1 MAEQKFTPRAE
12 NVLRLAQETALE
24 LGHGYVGC
32 EHILLGLL
40 REDGGAA
47 CRALGEAGV
56 TEEQLREQLVRTV
69 GHGLSGSLPSQGL
82 TPRARSAVE
91 MAVAEAMRFASPRI
105 GTEHLLLGLLR
116 DGGNMAV
123 RLLAAAGA
131 DPKRL
136 YAAVVRRINETPRTA
151 AKEGNRMLRENESG
165 KRGRGLAEFAHDL
178 TAMAR
183 MGQLDPVIGRDTE
196 ITRAVQILSRR
207 TKNNPVLIGEP
218 GVGKT
223 AVAEGL
229 AQKIAAAEVPD
240 ELMDKRLLSLDLSAM
255 VAGTKYRGEFEE
267 RVKALLDEVRREG
280 NVILFL
286 DELHTIVGAGSAE
299 GAVDAA
305 NILKPA
311 LGRGELRVVGATTLA
326 EYRRYIEKDAALERR
341 FQPITVGEPTEEQAL
356 AILRALRPRYESHH
370 RLKISDE
377 ALAAAVTLSR
387 RYITGR
393 FLPDKAVDL
402 MDEAASRVRMG
413 TRPDSPELR
422 AMEAKVAEAERD
434 RAAAVAEQNYE
445 RAAMLRDVE
454 HSCREQAEQERE
466 ALRRA

>member
-91 MAVAEAMRFASPRI
+91 MAAAEAMRFASPRI

-151 AKEGNRMLRENESG
+151 ARRETG
-165 KRGRGLAEFAHDL
+165 CCVK
-178 TAMAR
+178 
-183 MGQLDPVIGRDTE
+183 
-196 ITRAVQILSRR
+196 TRAASADADSR
-207 TKNNPVLIGEP
+207 
-218 GVGKT
+218 
-223 AVAEGL
+223 
-229 AQKIAAAEVPD
+229 
-240 ELMDKRLLSLDLSAM
+240 SL
-255 VAGTKYRGEFEE
+255 
-267 RVKALLDEVRREG
+267 
-280 NVILFL
+280 
-286 DELHTIVGAGSAE
+286 
-299 GAVDAA
+299 
-305 NILKPA
+305 PA
-311 LGRGELRVVGATTLA
+311 T
-326 EYRRYIEKDAALERR
+326 
-341 FQPITVGEPTEEQAL
+341 
-356 AILRALRPRYESHH
+356 
-370 RLKISDE
+370 
-377 ALAAAVTLSR
+377 
-387 RYITGR
+387 
-393 FLPDKAVDL
+393 
-402 MDEAASRVRMG
+402 
-413 TRPDSPELR
+413 
-422 AMEAKVAEAERD
+422 
-434 RAAAVAEQNYE
+434 
-445 RAAMLRDVE
+445 
-454 HSCREQAEQERE
+454 
-466 ALRRA
+466 

>member
-40 REDGGAA
+40 REDGSAA
-47 CRALGEAGV
+47 CRTLGEAGV

-123 RLLAAAGA
+123 RLLAA
-131 DPKRL
+131 
-136 YAAVVRRINETPRTA
+136 V
-151 AKEGNRMLRENESG
+151 EGNRMLRENESG
-165 KRGRGLAEFAHDL
+165 KRGRGLAEFARDL

-218 GVGKT
+218 GVG
-223 AVAEGL
+223 
-229 AQKIAAAEVPD
+229 
-240 ELMDKRLLSLDLSAM
+240 
-255 VAGTKYRGEFEE
+255 RG
-267 RVKALLDEVRREG
+267 ARRADG
-280 NVILFL
+280 Q
-286 DELHTIVGAGSAE
+286 A
-299 GAVDAA
+299 
-305 NILKPA
+305 PA
-311 LGRGELRVVGATTLA
+311 FARPLRDGRGDKVPRRV
-326 EYRRYIEKDAALERR
+326 
-341 FQPITVGEPTEEQAL
+341 
-356 AILRALRPRYESHH
+356 
-370 RLKISDE
+370 
-377 ALAAAVTLSR
+377 
-387 RYITGR
+387 
-393 FLPDKAVDL
+393 
-402 MDEAASRVRMG
+402 
-413 TRPDSPELR
+413 
-422 AMEAKVAEAERD
+422 
-434 RAAAVAEQNYE
+434 
-445 RAAMLRDVE
+445 
-454 HSCREQAEQERE
+454 
-466 ALRRA
+466 

>member
-40 REDGGAA
+40 REDGSAA

-151 AKEGNRMLRENESG
+151 AREGNRMLRENESG
-165 KRGRGLAEFAHDL
+165 KRGRGLAEFARDL

-229 AQKIAAAEVPD
+229 AQKIAAAEVPT
-240 ELMDKRLLSLDLSAM
+240 S
-255 VAGTKYRGEFEE
+255 
-267 RVKALLDEVRREG
+267 
-280 NVILFL
+280 
-286 DELHTIVGAGSAE
+286 
-299 GAVDAA
+299 
-305 NILKPA
+305 
-311 LGRGELRVVGATTLA
+311 
-326 EYRRYIEKDAALERR
+326 
-341 FQPITVGEPTEEQAL
+341 
-356 AILRALRPRYESHH
+356 
-370 RLKISDE
+370 
-377 ALAAAVTLSR
+377 
-387 RYITGR
+387 
-393 FLPDKAVDL
+393 
-402 MDEAASRVRMG
+402 
-413 TRPDSPELR
+413 
-422 AMEAKVAEAERD
+422 
-434 RAAAVAEQNYE
+434 
-445 RAAMLRDVE
+445 
-454 HSCREQAEQERE
+454 
-466 ALRRA
+466 

>member
-40 REDGGAA
+40 REDGSAA

-91 MAVAEAMRFASPRI
+91 MAAAEAMRFASPRI

-123 RLLAAAGA
+123 RLLAAVGA

-151 AKEGNRMLRENESG
+151 AKEGSRMLRENESG
-165 KRGRGLAEFAHDL
+165 KRGRGLAEFARDL

-218 GVGKT
+218 GVG
-223 AVAEGL
+223 
-229 AQKIAAAEVPD
+229 
-240 ELMDKRLLSLDLSAM
+240 LSL
-255 VAGTKYRGEFEE
+255 
-267 RVKALLDEVRREG
+267 
-280 NVILFL
+280 I
-286 DELHTIVGAGSAE
+286 HI
-299 GAVDAA
+299 
-305 NILKPA
+305 
-311 LGRGELRVVGATTLA
+311 
-326 EYRRYIEKDAALERR
+326 
-341 FQPITVGEPTEEQAL
+341 
-356 AILRALRPRYESHH
+356 
-370 RLKISDE
+370 
-377 ALAAAVTLSR
+377 
-387 RYITGR
+387 
-393 FLPDKAVDL
+393 
-402 MDEAASRVRMG
+402 
-413 TRPDSPELR
+413 
-422 AMEAKVAEAERD
+422 
-434 RAAAVAEQNYE
+434 
-445 RAAMLRDVE
+445 
-454 HSCREQAEQERE
+454 
-466 ALRRA
+466 